1 MSRRTAAFV
10 VFGSSAAVLVIEL
23 AAIRLLA
30 PYVGQSLETFT
41 AIVTV
46 VLAGI
51 SFGTWLGGRVADRA
65 DDLSGLIGTEL
76 LVGGALSIA
85 VVPLIAVF
93 GQAVGGAGNAGLVLV
108 SVIALFAP
116 SAFLSAVSPAVV
128 RLSLASLDQTGTTV
142 GRYSAIGT
150 AGAIT
155 GSVATGFVLV
165 PLLGTTVIVIG
176 AGALAVLAGAAIRI
190 RRAMTLAAVIGGLLV
205 AGALA
210 AWAGDR
216 CDHETRYYCVRIL
229 EDPDRAS
236 GRRLVLDDLSHSYV
250 DLDDPT
256 HLDFSYTRMLA
267 AVMDSATTGPIDV
280 AFLGGGAFTLPTWL
294 ALTRPGSTSTVLEVD
309 PDLPPIVEREM
320 PAPAGVP
327 TQLVIGDGRLSMRG
341 LESESADV
349 VVGDAFGGRAVPWHL
364 TTVEFHD
371 EIDRVLRADG
381 LYMANLI
388 DGPDLRFVRA
398 LAATLQHT
406 WPHVAVLSVPD
417 RFTTGGNFVAVAGH
431 RRVDPASIERLT
443 ADLGLDVIVLVGP
456 DLSAFVGDARTL
468 TDDHAPVDQLLG

>member
-1 MSRRTAAFV
+1 MSSRMAAIV

-51 SFGTWLGGRVADRA
+51 SFGTWVGGRVADRT
-65 DDLSGLIGTEL
+65 DDLPRLIGTEL
-76 LVGGALSIA
+76 LIGGALSIA
-85 VVPLIAVF
+85 VVPLVALL
-93 GQAVGGAGNAGLVLV
+93 GQTVVGTGNAGLVLL
-108 SVIALFAP
+108 SVVALFAP

-165 PLLGTTVIVIG
+165 PLLGTTAIVIG
-176 AGALAVLAGAAIRI
+176 TGTLAVLAGAAVRV
-190 RRAMTLAAVIGGLLV
+190 RKAVGVVAIIAGLLMF
-205 AGALA
+205 GSLA
-210 AWAGDR
+210 AWAGTR

-229 EDPDRAS
+229 DDPARDS

-250 DLDDPT
+250 DLDDPA
-256 HLDFSYTRMLA
+256 HLEFTYTRMLA
-267 AVMDSATTGPIDV
+267 AVMQAGTDGPIDV
-280 AFLGGGAFTLPTWL
+280 TFLGGGAFTLPTWL
-294 ALTRPGSTSTVLEVD
+294 DVVRPGSTSTVLEVD
-309 PDLPPIVEREM
+309 PDLPPIVNEEM
-320 PAPAGVP
+320 PAPPGIP
-327 TQLVIGDGRLSMRG
+327 TELIIGDGRASMRG
-341 LESESADV
+341 LESDSADV
-349 VVGDAFGGRAVPWHL
+349 VIGDAFGGRAVPWHL
-364 TTVEFHD
+364 TTAEFTAD
-371 EIDRVLRADG
+371 IDRVLRPDG
-381 LYMANLI
+381 LYVANLI

-398 LAATLQHT
+398 MAVTLRST
-406 WPHVAVLSVPD
+406 WPHVAVLSLPA
-417 RFTTGGNFVAVAGH
+417 RFATGGNLVVLAGH
-431 RRVDPASIERLT
+431 REVDDASIRAFN
-443 ADLGLDVIVLVGP
+443 ADLGLDVDI
-456 DLSAFVGDARTL
+456 LSGAELDAFVADAQIL